1 MNERLVAYTINLA
14 DPVEGN
20 ALGALETYFMLP
32 FGATLVYASGSP
44 SADDAGTTLDLMDDG
59 AAAGPTALACAVA
72 ATPGEW
78 ISTHCGGS
86 ETPVQIAA
94 GSVMSIDVNGIAV
107 GVTFAIVL
115 LFLVGETW
123 G

>member
-1 MNERLVAYTINLA
+1 MNERLIAYTFNLA

-20 ALGALETYFMLP
+20 ALGALETYFVLP
-32 FGATLVYASGSP
+32 FGATLVYASGTP
-44 SADDAGTTLDLMDDG
+44 SVDDPGTTMDLMDDG

-78 ISTHCGGS
+78 ISTHSGG
-86 ETPVQIAA
+86 TNAPIAIAA
-94 GSVMSIDVNGIAV
+94 GSVMSIDINAIAI

-115 LFLVGETW
+115 LFLVGESW

>member
-1 MNERLVAYTINLA
+1 MNERLVAYTLNLA

-20 ALGALETYFMLP
+20 SLGVLETYFVLP

-59 AAAGPTALACAVA
+59 AACGPTALACAVA

-78 ISTHCGGS
+78 ISTHCGGA
-86 ETPVQIAA
+86 ETPVEIAA
-94 GSVMSIDVNGIAV
+94 GSVMSIDVNGSAA

-115 LFLVGETW
+115 LFLTGESW

>member
-1 MNERLVAYTINLA
+1 MNERLIAYTFNLV

-20 ALGALETYFMLP
+20 ALGALETYFTLP
-32 FGATLVYASGSP
+32 FGATLVYASGAP
-44 SADDAGTTLDLMDDG
+44 SANDAGCTMDLMDDG
-59 AAAGPTALACAVA
+59 VAAGPTALACAVA

-86 ETPVQIAA
+86 SAPVAIAA
-94 GSVMSIDVNGIAV
+94 GSVMSIDINAAAV

-115 LFLVGETW
+115 LFLVGESW

>member
-1 MNERLVAYTINLA
+1 MNERLVAYTAFIT

-20 ALGALETYFMLP
+20 PLGNLEGYFYLP

-44 SADDAGTTLDLMDDG
+44 QVDDAGTTFDLHDDG
-59 AAAGPTALACAVA
+59 AACGPTALACAVA

-86 ETPVQIAA
+86 EIPVEIAA
-94 GSVMSIDVNGIAV
+94 GSLMSYDVNGMANGISF
-107 GVTFAIVL
+107 GIVL
-115 LFLVGETW
+115 LLLVGESW